1 MKKFF
6 DLRSFDGLN
15 LAAFFLIFI
24 VYSIMDFTVPD
35 QYFVWGALATVV
47 LNMGIILHDQ
57 KVLAAND
64 VPNPPNAFWCL
75 LMPVYMFKREKRAG
89 KKNLN
94 VAWAYLVI
102 LVIYLLASFKIDD
115 AKNPD
120 RVAADVCPVV
130 DTIDVYRDA
139 NITCLRAYNFSEQ
152 YSGFWKGRV
161 HLSNNMIVTVTAD
174 YNQEKDSVY
183 VQTQGIAAD
192 AGY

>member
-24 VYSIMDFTVPD
+24 VYSIMDLTVPD

-47 LNMGIILHDQ
+47 MNMGIILHDQ

-64 VPNPPNAFWCL
+64 VPNPPNIFWSL

-130 DTIDVYRDA
+130 DTLDVYRDA

-161 HLSNNMIVTVTAD
+161 HLSNNLIVTVTAD

>member
-15 LAAFFLIFI
+15 LAAFFLVFV
-24 VYSIMDFTVPD
+24 VYSIMDLTVPD
-35 QYFVWGALATVV
+35 QYFVWGALATVAMNIA
-47 LNMGIILHDQ
+47 LILRDQ
-57 KVLAAND
+57 KVLLANGVD
-64 VPNPPNAFWCL
+64 NPPNAFWCL
-75 LMPVYMFKREKRAG
+75 LMPVYIFKREKRAG

-94 VAWAYLVI
+94 IAWAYLAI
-102 LVIYLLASFKIDD
+102 LVVYLLASFKIDD

-130 DTIDVYRDA
+130 DTIDIYRDA

-174 YNQEKDSVY
+174 YNQERDSVY
-183 VQTQGIAAD
+183 VQTQGIAD

>member
-15 LAAFFLIFI
+15 LAAFFLVFI
-24 VYSIMDFTVPD
+24 VYSIMDFAVPD
-35 QYFVWGALATVV
+35 QYYVAGAIVTMVINFVL
-47 LNMGIILHDQ
+47 ILHDQ
-57 KVLAAND
+57 DVLRKND
-64 VPNPPNAFWCL
+64 VDNPPNVFWCL
-75 LMPVYMFKREKRAG
+75 LMPVYMFQREKRAG

-94 VAWAYLVI
+94 IAWAYLVI
-102 LVIYLLASFKIDD
+102 LVIYFLAAFKIDD

-139 NITCLRAYNFSEQ
+139 NITCLRAYNFAEQ
-152 YSGFWKGRV
+152 YDGFWKGRV
-161 HLSNNMIVTVTAD
+161 HLSNNMIVSVTAD
-174 YNQEKDSVY
+174 YNREKDSVY
-183 VQTQGIAAD
+183 VQTQGISD

>member
-24 VYSIMDFTVPD
+24 VYSIMDFAVPD
-35 QYFVWGALATVV
+35 QYFVWGAVATVIM
-47 LNMGIILHDQ
+47 NMAIIHSDQ
-57 KVLAAND
+57 KTLMKNGVD
-64 VPNPPNAFWCL
+64 NPPNVFWCL

-94 VAWAYLVI
+94 IAWAYLVI

-130 DTIDVYRDA
+130 NTIDIYRDA

-161 HLSNNMIVTVTAD
+161 HLSNNLIVTVTAD
-174 YNQEKDSVY
+174 YNQKKDSVY
-183 VQTQGIAAD
+183 VQTQGIATD